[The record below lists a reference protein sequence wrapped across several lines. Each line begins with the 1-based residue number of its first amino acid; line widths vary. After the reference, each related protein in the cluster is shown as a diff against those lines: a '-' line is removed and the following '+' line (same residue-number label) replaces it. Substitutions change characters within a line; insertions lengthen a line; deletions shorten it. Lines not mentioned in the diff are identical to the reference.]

1 MTGYM
6 RRDAVKELLLGDDDT
21 ASLAEEFSPKGL
33 GAPFFLIRDGD
44 GP

>member
-1 MTGYM
+1 M
-6 RRDAVKELLLGDDDT
+6 RRDAVKELLLGNKIDDDT